1 MSAGRSA
8 EETAKSWSTCLL
20 ITTSSRFIT
29 FSSKYAQGNNNSN
42 VRLCHHKSDTGLN
55 KNFKTRHIPSG
66 QQGTGELLITL
77 DAFALIV
84 EGSQFC
90 ELSLNATHE
99 LCTDG
104 ENAAAE
110 ASGQASRW

>member
-1 MSAGRSA
+1 
-8 EETAKSWSTCLL
+8 
-20 ITTSSRFIT
+20 
-29 FSSKYAQGNNNSN
+29 
-42 VRLCHHKSDTGLN
+42 
-55 KNFKTRHIPSG
+55 
-66 QQGTGELLITL
+66 LLITL